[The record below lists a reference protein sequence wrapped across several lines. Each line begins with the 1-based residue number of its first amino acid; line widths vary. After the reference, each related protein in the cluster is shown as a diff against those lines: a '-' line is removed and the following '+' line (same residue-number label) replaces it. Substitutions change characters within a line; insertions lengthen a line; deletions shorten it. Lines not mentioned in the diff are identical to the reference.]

1 MAQGGGAT
9 PATLNEVLTVQNMA
23 TTASIILQ
31 ACLERRETRSGH
43 MRKDYLQRDDAA
55 YGNAFVQTLAA
66 DGRSRFKPLAYP
78 AAD

>member
-1 MAQGGGAT
+1 
-9 PATLNEVLTVQNMA
+9 MA

-43 MRKDYLQRDDAA
+43 MRTDYLQRDDAQF
-55 YGNAFVQTLAA
+55 GHAFVQTLRA
-66 DGRSRFKPLAYP
+66 DGLSRFQPLAYP